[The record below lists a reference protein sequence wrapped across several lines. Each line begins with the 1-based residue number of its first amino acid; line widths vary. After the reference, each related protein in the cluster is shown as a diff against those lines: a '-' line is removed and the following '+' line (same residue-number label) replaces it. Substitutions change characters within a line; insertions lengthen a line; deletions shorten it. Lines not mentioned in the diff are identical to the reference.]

1 MIEKMRYGK
10 ERKGRQREG
19 RKEEGEKGRELLGE
33 IDQNKIYRTNSK
45 VGYRDWDTED
55 E

>member
-1 MIEKMRYGK
+1 MARRGK
-10 ERKGRQREG
+10 GGKGKG
-19 RKEEGEKGRELLGE
+19 RKEGGEKGRELLGE
-33 IDQNKIYRTNSK
+33 IDQNKIYKTNSK